1 MQGIRCA
8 VYDKVVANPTI
19 TNIEEART
27 LYLESGTKAIIA
39 FGGGSAMDCAK
50 VTGACIV
57 KPNKPIHKMKGL
69 LRICK
74 KLPLLIAVLTTAGTG
89 SETTLAAVITDS
101 GAKHK
106 YPINDFSLIPRYAVL
121 DYHVTLGLPKNITTT
136 TGMDALT
143 HAVETYIGRSTT
155 KETRFMAEQATRL
168 IYKNL
173 KTAYDDGQ
181 NVKAREICCRLP
193 IVLALLFPVPI
204 WLCPCHCPFSG
215 GPSMACPMGLQMRS
229 SCLIS

>member
-89 SETTLAAVITDS
+89 SETTLTAVITDS

-106 YPINDFSLIPRYAVL
+106 YPIKRFFFDSQICGIGLPL
-121 DYHVTLGLPKNITTT
+121 TLGSAQKYPTTT
-136 TGMDALT
+136 TAWM
-143 HAVETYIGRSTT
+143 H
-155 KETRFMAEQATRL
+155 
-168 IYKNL
+168 
-173 KTAYDDGQ
+173 
-181 NVKAREICCRLP
+181 
-193 IVLALLFPVPI
+193 
-204 WLCPCHCPFSG
+204 
-215 GPSMACPMGLQMRS
+215 
-229 SCLIS
+229 

>member
-1 MQGIRCA
+1 MQGIPRGIRCA

-74 KLPLLIAVLTTAGTG
+74 KLPLLIAVLTTAVQ
-89 SETTLAAVITDS
+89 AARQRWRQSSQTAAQS
-101 GAKHK
+101 
-106 YPINDFSLIPRYAVL
+106 INIP
-121 DYHVTLGLPKNITTT
+121 
-136 TGMDALT
+136 
-143 HAVETYIGRSTT
+143 STI
-155 KETRFMAEQATRL
+155 FL
-168 IYKNL
+168 
-173 KTAYDDGQ
+173 
-181 NVKAREICCRLP
+181 
-193 IVLALLFPVPI
+193 
-204 WLCPCHCPFSG
+204 
-215 GPSMACPMGLQMRS
+215 
-229 SCLIS
+229 

>member
-1 MQGIRCA
+1 MQGIPRGIRCA

-106 YPINDFSLIPRYAVL
+106 YPINDFFDSQICGI
-121 DYHVTLGLPKNITTT
+121 GLPR
-136 TGMDALT
+136 DP
-143 HAVETYIGRSTT
+143 RSAQKYHSHNGHGCT
-155 KETRFMAEQATRL
+155 
-168 IYKNL
+168 
-173 KTAYDDGQ
+173 D
-181 NVKAREICCRLP
+181 
-193 IVLALLFPVPI
+193 
-204 WLCPCHCPFSG
+204 PCG
-215 GPSMACPMGLQMRS
+215 GDVYR
-229 SCLIS
+229 

>member
-1 MQGIRCA
+1 MDSLQKIYCRAFQGAFA
-8 VYDKVVANPTI
+8 VRFMTRWW
-19 TNIEEART
+19 RT
-27 LYLESGTKAIIA
+27 LPLLILKKPGHCIWKAA
-39 FGGGSAMDCAK
+39 QRRSLPFGGGSAMDCAK

-121 DYHVTLGLPKNITTT
+121 DYHVTLGLPKNITAT
-136 TGMDALT
+136 TGMDALI

-155 KETRFMAEQATRL
+155 KETRFM
-168 IYKNL
+168 
-173 KTAYDDGQ
+173 Q
-181 NVKAREICCRLP
+181 NRP
-193 IVLALLFPVPI
+193 PD
-204 WLCPCHCPFSG
+204 
-215 GPSMACPMGLQMRS
+215 
-229 SCLIS
+229 

>member
-1 MQGIRCA
+1 MRFI
-8 VYDKVVANPTI
+8 DKVVANPTI

-89 SETTLAAVITDS
+89 SETTFDGSHHRQRRKSIKLFPSTIFS
-101 GAKHK
+101 F
-106 YPINDFSLIPRYAVL
+106 DFPDMRYWI
-121 DYHVTLGLPKNITTT
+121 YHVTLGLPKNITTT

-155 KETRFMAEQATRL
+155 KETRFYGRTGHQIDL
-168 IYKNL
+168 
-173 KTAYDDGQ
+173 
-181 NVKAREICCRLP
+181 
-193 IVLALLFPVPI
+193 
-204 WLCPCHCPFSG
+204 
-215 GPSMACPMGLQMRS
+215 
-229 SCLIS
+229 

>member
-1 MQGIRCA
+1 MQGIPRGIRCA

-74 KLPLLIAVLTTAGTG
+74 K
-89 SETTLAAVITDS
+89 
-101 GAKHK
+101 
-106 YPINDFSLIPRYAVL
+106 
-121 DYHVTLGLPKNITTT
+121 
-136 TGMDALT
+136 
-143 HAVETYIGRSTT
+143 
-155 KETRFMAEQATRL
+155 
-168 IYKNL
+168 
-173 KTAYDDGQ
+173 
-181 NVKAREICCRLP
+181 
-193 IVLALLFPVPI
+193 
-204 WLCPCHCPFSG
+204 
-215 GPSMACPMGLQMRS
+215 
-229 SCLIS
+229 